1 MLLFYFLLTIRSLY
15 KKKVNHFVEQTM
27 VGFYLCSRQ
36 HRLLLRKTIQNKITL
51 LILHSLCVVF
61 WFNKNDNNMLV

>member
-1 MLLFYFLLTIRSLY
+1 M
-15 KKKVNHFVEQTM
+15 VNHFVEQAM